1 MPSPSDLRRASR
13 LAQSAVNA
21 AIKTNELALASGEV
35 IARRTAMG
43 AEALTSPSIESATEA
58 ATMVSEK
65 GFAAAR
71 SSLAAAKAVSDLSS
85 RSATLALNEAQ
96 MLARAAAEA
105 ARCQTPMELAM
116 VQGDYAQKALG
127 RMMTQGLAWASLAMA
142 AGAASMAPFHTAA
155 TANARRLRRG

>member
-13 LAQSAVNA
+13 LAQSAVKA

-43 AEALTSPSIESATEA
+43 ADALTSPSIESAAEA
-58 ATMVSEK
+58 VTMISEK

-71 SSLAAAKAVSDLSS
+71 SSLAAAKAMSDLST

-96 MLARAAAEA
+96 MLGRAAAEA
-105 ARCQTPMELAM
+105 ARCQTPMELAL
-116 VQGDYAQKALG
+116 VQGDYAQKAFSRL
-127 RMMTQGLAWASLAMA
+127 MTQGLAWASLSMA